1 LFDNQIIIPI
11 FVNKS
16 MCEGAH
22 RKPMNVKL
30 NQSVMLK
37 LSQLE
42 ANKGQIAGLPK
53 NPRIIKDEKFKK
65 LVKSI
70 EDNPEMTS
78 LREILVFL
86 HDDKYVVIGGNMRLK
101 ALKELGYKEAPCKI
115 IPVGT
120 TVEQLKAYTIKDN
133 SGFGEWDF
141 DMLSSDWDLTLLS
154 DCAIDMPEI
163 ELPEEEKEVVED
175 DFSEEE
181 AAQAE
186 SRVQRGDIWRLGEH
200 RLMCGD
206 STDPECV
213 KALMGGQMADMVFT
227 DPPYGMKKEK
237 DGVANDNLNYDDL
250 LEFNKKWIPLTF
262 SSIKDNGSW
271 YCWGID
277 EPLMDIYTHILKP
290 MKKGSEIT
298 IQNYITWDKGVGF
311 GQNSDLMRS
320 YSVATEKCWF
330 VQKGCQGYNTNSD
343 NYFEG
348 FEPIRSYLAG
358 EMEKCGGA
366 KNWKTM
372 LGNGMGSHYFTKSQ
386 WAFPTQEAYIKMQR
400 FGNEHDAF
408 KKEWYATRA
417 YFDNT
422 HDNMNDVWHF
432 NKTSQKERKDT
443 GGHATPKPLA
453 LCSRGIKSSSKDGEL
468 VLDVFG
474 GSGSTLI
481 ACEQLGRKCF
491 MMEYEPFYCDV
502 IIARWEKLTGKTA
515 EKIN

>member
-1 LFDNQIIIPI
+1 
-11 FVNKS
+11 
-16 MCEGAH
+16 
-22 RKPMNVKL
+22 
-30 NQSVMLK
+30 
-37 LSQLE
+37 
-42 ANKGQIAGLPK
+42 
-53 NPRIIKDEKFKK
+53 
-65 LVKSI
+65 
-70 EDNPEMTS
+70 
-78 LREILVFL
+78 
-86 HDDKYVVIGGNMRLK
+86 
-101 ALKELGYKEAPCKI
+101 
-115 IPVGT
+115 
-120 TVEQLKAYTIKDN
+120 
-133 SGFGEWDF
+133 
-141 DMLSSDWDLTLLS
+141 
-154 DCAIDMPEI
+154 
-163 ELPEEEKEVVED
+163 
-175 DFSEEE
+175 
-181 AAQAE
+181 
-186 SRVQRGDIWRLGEH
+186 
-200 RLMCGD
+200 
-206 STDPECV
+206 
-213 KALMGGQMADMVFT
+213 
-227 DPPYGMKKEK
+227 
-237 DGVANDNLNYDDL
+237 
-250 LEFNKKWIPLTF
+250 
-262 SSIKDNGSW
+262 
-271 YCWGID
+271 
-277 EPLMDIYTHILKP
+277 
-290 MKKGSEIT
+290 
-298 IQNYITWDKGVGF
+298 
-311 GQNSDLMRS
+311 MRS

-408 KKEWYATRA
+408 KKEYDELKKEYDELKKEWYATRA